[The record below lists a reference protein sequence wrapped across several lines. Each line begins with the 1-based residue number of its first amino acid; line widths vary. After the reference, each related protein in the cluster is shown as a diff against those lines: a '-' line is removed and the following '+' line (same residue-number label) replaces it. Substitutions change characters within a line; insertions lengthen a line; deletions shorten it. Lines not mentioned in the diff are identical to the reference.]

1 MTQQPDRISESDPQL
16 ETARISANSPPE
28 EENTWLEIVKTL
40 GLSAVLAFGIRTFVA
55 EARYIPTGSMLP
67 TLQIN
72 DRLMIDKIGYR
83 FSELKRGDIVVFKPT
98 ARLREEKY
106 KEAFIKRI
114 IGLPGDKIEIIDG
127 QVFANGELLDEP
139 YVAHASDTTW
149 EGAQGISGGTRVDV
163 CRTQTPYFTEKQ
175 RGETEV
181 WEAIVP
187 ADSYLVMG
195 DNRNNS
201 YDSRCWG
208 VVERQD
214 TIGRAI
220 VRFWPIRRVGGI
232 ERPAYLSEE
241 QEK

>member
-1 MTQQPDRISESDPQL
+1 MTQQPDRISESDPQS
-16 ETARISANSPPE
+16 EAARISANSHPV
-28 EENTWLEIVKTL
+28 EENTWLEILKTL

-83 FSELKRGDIVVFKPT
+83 FSDIQRGDIVVFKPT
-98 ARLREEKY
+98 VQLQQEGF

-114 IGLPGDKIEIIDG
+114 IGLPGDKIEIVDG
-127 QVFANGELLDEP
+127 RVYANGEFLDEP
-139 YVAHASDTTW
+139 YVAHASDPTW
-149 EGAQGISGGTRVDV
+149 DEVPGLSRGTRVDV
-163 CRTQTPYFTEKQ
+163 CRTNPPYFTQKQ
-175 RGETEV
+175 RGDTEV
-181 WEAIVP
+181 WEAVVP

-208 VVERQD
+208 VVERNE
-214 TIGRAI
+214 TIGRAV
-220 VRFWPIRRVGGI
+220 VRFWPIQRVGGI
-232 ERPAYLSEE
+232 DRPSYLTES
-241 QEK
+241 K